1 MDLTSLLHQISSVKH
16 FKHLSVSELKK
27 IILSGE
33 IRKFNKNE
41 TIFMEQGTSAGLF
54 VLLNGQVQ
62 LCKISQQGQLSI
74 LSIIEPVIMFN
85 EVSALDDGGNPV
97 TAIASQASTLWQ
109 VPPTVLQ
116 QMVLN
121 YPSLG
126 LGLLRILAA
135 RNRKLVSQFDDLSFR
150 TVLSR
155 TAKLLLELST
165 CEKKAIVRKHH
176 PNYQMAAQIATV
188 PEAFSRC
195 LQSLKKQGVINISP
209 QVIEIIDLPTLIKIA
224 QVEMPFEL

>member
-1 MDLTSLLHQISSVKH
+1 MDLPLLIKQISSVKH

-27 IILSGE
+27 IILAGK
-33 IRKFNKNE
+33 IKNFRKDE
-41 TIFMEQGTSAGLF
+41 TIFNEHEPSAGLF

-85 EVSALDDGGNPV
+85 EVSALDDGTNPV
-97 TAIASQASTLWQ
+97 TAISSQNSMLWQ
-109 VPPTVLQ
+109 IPPDALQ
-116 QMVLN
+116 QMILD
-121 YPSLG
+121 YPTVG

-135 RNRKLVSQFDDLSFR
+135 RNRKLVNQFDDLSFR

-165 CEKKAIVRKHH
+165 CEKKIINRKKH

-195 LQSLKKQGVINISP
+195 LQTLKKQGVINISP
-209 QVIEIIDLPTLIKIA
+209 QTIEIIDLNTLIKIA
-224 QVEMPFEL
+224 QVEMTLEI